1 MYWTDSGKLPETAL
15 AEILRDDAMILM
27 QNLEMGRGSLR
38 PNKKISYSLPAL
50 DLLECSNRFL
60 MLHLKI
66 ARSLFYGAAKTVFF
80 FLMRIYVEP
89 QKHAPAPHCPYQCIH
104 TLLASFPLKINS
116 LVPVLNRI
124 MPFPPRP
131 PQDVHGLKPQNL

>member
-80 FLMRIYVEP
+80 FNADLCR
-89 QKHAPAPHCPYQCIH
+89 
-104 TLLASFPLKINS
+104 ASETCTCSPLPLS
-116 LVPVLNRI
+116 VHSH
-124 MPFPPRP
+124 PFGFLSS
-131 PQDVHGLKPQNL
+131 QD